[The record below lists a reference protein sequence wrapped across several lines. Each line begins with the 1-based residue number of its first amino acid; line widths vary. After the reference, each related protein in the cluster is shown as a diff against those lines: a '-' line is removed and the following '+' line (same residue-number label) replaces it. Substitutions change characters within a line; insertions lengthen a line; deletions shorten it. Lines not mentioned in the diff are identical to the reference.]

1 MKFQFHARTIAVVI
15 SMLLVLLVWLVP
27 ARGEAFESEAGVQAA
42 AIGGNLV
49 DVRQYPWFVYYVS
62 EFGACGGCLI
72 APQVVLTAHHC
83 EPQVGKSVKI
93 GYKDPS
99 PSDLKKAE
107 TDMLAFMAKN
117 NIASPDP
124 ATWTPRQLELM
135 KTFRETSM
143 AQYGEFR
150 TITRVIPHPK
160 TDLALV
166 ILDAPST
173 KPPIRLASR
182 LPPMNS
188 AVTSIGRGFNQ
199 KFDPNKPLPEAL
211 RKDLPL
217 TKVVLQMVS
226 GKQIVDE
233 PGYIVTRSRSTISPC
248 RGDSGGPLFVTKN
261 GQHELIGIVQRGSV
275 YGGCFKAVGKGALK
289 DTVFGIFGDV
299 TYHAA
304 WIARHMATVK

>member
-199 KFDPNKPLPEAL
+199 KFDPNKPLPEAF
-211 RKDLPL
+211 
-217 TKVVLQMVS
+217 
-226 GKQIVDE
+226 
-233 PGYIVTRSRSTISPC
+233 TRSRSTISPC